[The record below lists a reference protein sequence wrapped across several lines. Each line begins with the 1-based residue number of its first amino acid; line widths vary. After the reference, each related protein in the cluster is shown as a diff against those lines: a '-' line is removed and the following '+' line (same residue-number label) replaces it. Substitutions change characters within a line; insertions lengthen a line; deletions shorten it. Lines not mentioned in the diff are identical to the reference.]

1 MQKKIAYDVRL
12 RQASTGLEHDRLI
25 FAQDEATARERAVA
39 RARRAIGKTFVERQY
54 GQFEVLS
61 CQPRN

>member
-1 MQKKIAYDVRL
+1 MPKRIAYDVRL

-25 FAQDEATARERAVA
+25 FAQDEATARERGCEGAA
-39 RARRAIGKTFVERQY
+39 AIGKPFVERQY

-61 CQPRN
+61 CQPRS